1 MEPGWAERPE
11 GTVRGGTGEPEDWG
25 ENQNRNNEQ
34 NDITEPMRRYLHREG
49 RRIITTSALIAL
61 VAAVAA
67 VRFLPLWLSIAI
79 VAVVLLHVL
88 FVCRFF
94 RVPVRSAP
102 AEVEDDSRA
111 VLAPADGT
119 VVAIEEVYEDE
130 ILSEK
135 RIQVSIFM
143 SIWNIHINWYPVSGL
158 VEYFRHHQGKFLVA
172 WHPKSSTDNER
183 TTTVVRTPAG
193 HRILFRQIAG
203 FVARRIVSYSH
214 DGLEAERGR
223 ECGFIKFGSRVDV
236 FLPLGS
242 EVCVEMGEKTTG
254 MRTLI
259 ARLPHVPAGT
269 E

>member
-1 MEPGWAERPE
+1 
-11 GTVRGGTGEPEDWG
+11 
-25 ENQNRNNEQ
+25 
-34 NDITEPMRRYLHREG
+34 MRRFLHREG
-49 RRIITTSALIAL
+49 RRIITTSALIAI

-79 VAVVLLHVL
+79 VVAVLLKVM

-94 RVPVRSAP
+94 RVPVRNVP
-102 AEVEDDSRA
+102 AELTEDPNA

-119 VVAIEEVYEDE
+119 IVAVEEVYEDE

-135 RIQVSIFM
+135 RLQVSIFM
-143 SIWNIHINWYPVSGL
+143 SVWNIHINWYPVSGM
-158 VEYFRHHQGKFLVA
+158 VEYFRHHPGKFLVA

-193 HRILFRQIAG
+193 QRVLFRQIAG
-203 FVARRIVSYSH
+203 FVARRIVSYAQN
-214 DGLEAERGR
+214 GLEAERGR

-242 EVCVEMGEKTTG
+242 EVCVGMGDKTTG
-254 MRTLI
+254 MRTLL
-259 ARLPHVPAGT
+259 ARLPEKEDTATGRG

>member
-1 MEPGWAERPE
+1 
-11 GTVRGGTGEPEDWG
+11 
-25 ENQNRNNEQ
+25 
-34 NDITEPMRRYLHREG
+34 MRRYLHREG
-49 RRIITTSALIAL
+49 RRIITTSALIAI

-79 VAVVLLHVL
+79 VVAVLLKVM

-94 RVPVRSAP
+94 RVPVRNVP
-102 AEVEDDSRA
+102 AELAEDPRA

-119 VVAIEEVYEDE
+119 IVAVEEVYEDE

-143 SIWNIHINWYPVSGL
+143 SVWNIHINWYPVSGM
-158 VEYFRHHQGKFLVA
+158 VEYFRHHPGKFLVA

-193 HRILFRQIAG
+193 QRVLFRQIAG
-203 FVARRIVSYSH
+203 FVARRIVSYAH
-214 DGLEAERGR
+214 NGLEADRGR

-242 EVCVEMGEKTTG
+242 EVCVGMGDKTTG
-254 MRTLI
+254 MRTLL
-259 ARLPHVPAGT
+259 ARLPEQGDT
-269 E
+269 IGRGE

>member
-1 MEPGWAERPE
+1 
-11 GTVRGGTGEPEDWG
+11 
-25 ENQNRNNEQ
+25 
-34 NDITEPMRRYLHREG
+34 MRRYLHREG
-49 RRIITTSALIAL
+49 RRIIATSMLIAV

-67 VRFLPLWLSIAI
+67 VRFFPLWLSAVIV
-79 VAVVLLHVL
+79 VAVLLKVL

-94 RVPVRSAP
+94 RVPVRSVP
-102 AEVEDDSRA
+102 AGFDGQEGEPYA

-143 SIWNIHINWYPVSGL
+143 SIWNIHINWYPVSGR
-158 VEYFRHHQGKFLVA
+158 VEYFRHHPGKFLVA

-183 TTTVVRTPAG
+183 TTTVVRTAAG
-193 HRILFRQIAG
+193 QRVLFRQIAG
-203 FVARRIVSYSH
+203 FVARRIVSYAH

-236 FLPLGS
+236 FLPVGS
-242 EVCVEMGEKTTG
+242 DVCVKMGDKTTG
-254 MRTLI
+254 MRTLL
-259 ARLPHVPAGT
+259 ARMPKPEGGERGGGT
-269 E
+269 A

>member
-1 MEPGWAERPE
+1 
-11 GTVRGGTGEPEDWG
+11 
-25 ENQNRNNEQ
+25 
-34 NDITEPMRRYLHREG
+34 MRRYLHREG
-49 RRIITTSALIAL
+49 RRIITTSTLIAI

-79 VAVVLLHVL
+79 VVAVLLKVM

-94 RVPVRSAP
+94 RVPVRSVP
-102 AEVEDDSRA
+102 AEFAGNGGDPYA

-143 SIWNIHINWYPVSGL
+143 SVWNIHINWYPVSGI
-158 VEYFRHHQGKFLVA
+158 VEYFRHHPGKFLVA

-193 HRILFRQIAG
+193 HRVLFRQIAG
-203 FVARRIVSYSH
+203 FVARRIVSYAH
-214 DGLEAERGR
+214 EGLEAERGR

-242 EVCVEMGEKTTG
+242 EVCVGMGDKTTG
-254 MRTLI
+254 MRTLL
-259 ARLPHVPAGT
+259 ARLPEQSGVEEGGSGS
-269 E
+269 

>member
-1 MEPGWAERPE
+1 
-11 GTVRGGTGEPEDWG
+11 
-25 ENQNRNNEQ
+25 
-34 NDITEPMRRYLHREG
+34 MRRLLHREG
-49 RRIITTSALIAL
+49 RRIITTSALIAV

-79 VAVVLLHVL
+79 VVLVLLKVL

-94 RVPVRSAP
+94 RVPVRSVP
-102 AEVEDDSRA
+102 ADYDGDPYA
-111 VLAPADGT
+111 VLAPADGII
-119 VVAIEEVYEDE
+119 VAIEEVYEDE

-158 VEYFRHHQGKFLVA
+158 VEYFRHHQGRFLVA

-183 TTTVVRTPAG
+183 TTTVVRTTLG

-214 DGLEAERGR
+214 DGLEANRGR

-242 EVCVEMGEKTTG
+242 EIHVALGDKTVG
-254 MRTLI
+254 MRTMI
-259 ARLPHVPAGT
+259 ARMPEVASKA